1 MLVTSRAYDEYVA
14 FFDLSADHLAGKRV
28 LDCSA
33 GASSFVARLSRQ
45 GVDAVAVDPA
55 YELPGDRLAE
65 VASAGLRDGNAI
77 AESFPG
83 RFTWRWYGSVEAR
96 EKMRTRAL
104 AEFVL
109 DLAEHRER
117 YVAASL
123 PSLPFDDDSFDLA
136 VCSHLLFTWADQLG
150 YDWHLASLRELLRV
164 AAEVRVFPTVLQG
177 AGDPVPFW
185 DQLMD
190 QLRADGVTLETRRV
204 DYEFQVAA
212 REMLVLAPSR

>member
-14 FFDLSADHLAGKRV
+14 FFDLSAEELTGKRV

-33 GASSFVARLSRQ
+33 GASSFVARLSRL
-45 GVDAVAVDPA
+45 GVEAIAVDPA
-55 YELPGDRLAE
+55 YHLPGDRLAE
-65 VASAGLRDGNAI
+65 VAATSLRDGNAI
-77 AESFPG
+77 AAGHPG
-83 RFTWRWYGSVEAR
+83 SFTWRWYGSVEAR
-96 EKMRTRAL
+96 EKMRSRAL

-123 PSLPFDDDSFDLA
+123 PSLPFDDGAFDLA

-150 YDWHLASLRELLRV
+150 YVWHLASLRELLRV
-164 AAEVRVFPTVLQG
+164 AREVRVFPTVLQG
-177 AGDPVPFW
+177 AGEPVPFW
-185 DQLMD
+185 EQLMD

-204 DYEFQVAA
+204 GYEFQIAA
-212 REMLVLAPSR
+212 TEMLVLLPAC